1 MEKLNKQNVYHVA
14 NLAKLDINDSE
25 VDKYQTQLNDI
36 LTEIEKIESV
46 DIDGDIM
53 ISPSTNINRFNDDEI
68 NHIDKIEVLAR
79 ASISN
84 GDFIVVS
91 RVLND

>member
-14 NLAKLDINDSE
+14 DLAKLNVSE
-25 VDKYQTQLNDI
+25 EEIDKYQTQLNDI
-36 LTEIEKIESV
+36 LGEIEKIELA

-53 ISPSTNINRFNDDEI
+53 ISPTNNINCYNNDEVSHI
-68 NHIDKIEVLAR
+68 NKNEVLAR
-79 ASISN
+79 ACKSN

>member
-14 NLAKLDINDSE
+14 NLAKLNITERD

-36 LTEIEKIESV
+36 LTEIEKIEKE
-46 DIDGDIM
+46 DIDGNIM
-53 ISPSTNINRFNDDEI
+53 ISPSNNINRFDDDKI
-68 NHIDKIEVLAR
+68 DHIDKSEVMAM
-79 ASISN
+79 ASKSN

-91 RVLND
+91 RFLND